1 MGSAMRRHDFEIRV
15 EFRHR
20 VVFGRDVF
28 APENE
33 CVAGLLREGGGR
45 RVLVCIEEAVDL
57 ACGGLTR
64 RVEDYFADRE
74 FDFRGV
80 MVLPGGEEV
89 KAGDG
94 MVKRVW
100 HEIESQRIDRHS
112 YVLAIGGGAFLD
124 MVGFAAA
131 TAHRGVRLVRFPTTS
146 LAQDDSGIGVKCAIN
161 WFEKKNWVGSFAVP
175 FAVVNDFSF
184 LWTLPAA
191 TLRGG
196 LIEALKVAL
205 VKDREFFEWIE
216 REVEGLAA
224 LRRELVEECV
234 ERSALWHARHI
245 AESGDPFETG
255 SSRPLDFGHWA
266 AHKLEQLSGFRV
278 GHAHAVSIGVALD
291 TLYSA
296 RCGLLRRCDAERVLE
311 TIEALNLPVWDE
323 SLDLRDESGRRLVHD
338 GLAEFREHLG
348 GELTVL
354 LLRELG
360 QGQDVHALDEV
371 LVDACLDEL
380 KRRGPLGRFP
390 NCGEIADDIGE
401 GWCTSP

>member
-1 MGSAMRRHDFEIRV
+1 MGQAMKRHDFDIQV
-15 EFRHR
+15 SFKHR

-28 APENE
+28 RPENE
-33 CVAGLLREGGGR
+33 CVADLLREGGGR
-45 RVLVCIEEAVDL
+45 RVLVFVEQAVEEATGRL
-57 ACGGLTR
+57 AS
-64 RVEDYFADRE
+64 RVEAYFADRE

-80 MVLPGGEEV
+80 AVLPGGEDAKV
-89 KAGDG
+89 GDA
-94 MVKRVW
+94 MVKRIW
-100 HEIESQRIDRHS
+100 LEIERQGIDRHS

-124 MVGFAAA
+124 AVGFGAA

-184 LWTLPAA
+184 LRTLDAGI
-191 TLRGG
+191 LRGG

-205 VKDREFFEWIE
+205 VKDDGFFEWIE

-224 LRRELVEECV
+224 LKPDLVEQCV
-234 ERSALWHARHI
+234 ERSAFWHARHI

-266 AHKLEQLSGFRV
+266 AHKLEQLSDFRV

-296 RCGLLRRCDAERVLE
+296 RCGLLRRSDAERVLE
-311 TIEALNLPVWDE
+311 IIDTLCLPVWDDA
-323 SLDLRDESGRRLVHD
+323 LDLRDADNRRRIHEGLV
-338 GLAEFREHLG
+338 EFREHLG

-354 LLRELG
+354 LLRDLG
-360 QGQDVHALDEV
+360 AGQDVHALDEV

-380 KRRGPLGRFP
+380 KRRGPRGSFP
-390 NCGEIADDIGE
+390 NCVDVLAERV
-401 GWCTSP
+401 SP

>member
-1 MGSAMRRHDFEIRV
+1 MGQAMKRHNFDIRV

-20 VVFGRDVF
+20 VVFGHDVF
-28 APENE
+28 EPGNE
-33 CVAGLLREGGGR
+33 CLAELLREGGGR
-45 RVLVCIEEAVDL
+45 RVLVCLEEAVEEATDGL
-57 ACGGLTR
+57 AL
-64 RVEDYFADRE
+64 RVEEYFADRE

-94 MVKRVW
+94 MVKQVW
-100 HEIESQRIDRHS
+100 HEIERHGIDRHS

-161 WFEKKNWVGSFAVP
+161 WFDKKNWVGAFGVP

-184 LWTLPAA
+184 LRTLDAG

-205 VKDREFFEWIE
+205 VKDAVFFEWIE
-216 REVEGLAA
+216 RELDGLAA
-224 LRRELVEECV
+224 LRPDLVEECV

-266 AHKLEQLSGFRV
+266 AHKLEQLSDFRV

-296 RCGLLRRCDAERVLE
+296 RCGLLRRSDADRVLE
-311 TIEALNLPVWDE
+311 IIEALCLPVWDDA
-323 SLDLRDESGRRLVHD
+323 LDLLDEGGRRLVHE
-338 GLAEFREHLG
+338 GLGEFREHLG

-380 KRRGPLGRFP
+380 KRRGPLGSFP
-390 NCGEIADDIGE
+390 NCDDVSAE
-401 GWCTSP
+401 RVSS